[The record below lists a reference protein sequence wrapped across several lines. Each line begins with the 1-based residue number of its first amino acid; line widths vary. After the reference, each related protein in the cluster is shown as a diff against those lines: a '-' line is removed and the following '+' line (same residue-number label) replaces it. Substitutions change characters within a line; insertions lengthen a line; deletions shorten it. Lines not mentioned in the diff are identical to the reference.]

1 MIEFFLIFP
10 NSSTL
15 KIIFNILNS
24 NIYFFTNLIFLHFQ
38 NIHNGVIFIFDTIF
52 LHFFYFNFV
61 HNIVIPISNLLK
73 KYIIQILL
81 FLKLRSNY
89 F

>member
-1 MIEFFLIFP
+1 MIEFFLIFA

-24 NIYFFTNLIFLHFQ
+24 KIYFFTILIFLHFQ
-38 NIHNGVIFIFDTIF
+38 NIHNDVIFISDTFF
-52 LHFFYFNFV
+52 LHFFDFIFV

-73 KYIIQILL
+73 NI
-81 FLKLRSNY
+81 
-89 F
+89 